1 MVTRWQRFGRVGRII
16 LLVWWLY
23 TGLGS
28 AAAAEERAEVYARRE
43 SWPATMQATRDRL
56 LAARASSPVRMGMWY
71 ATAPLASPDGFAQA
85 LFPEQQVDL
94 EATDEQGEPLWRERS
109 EWTDGAVHW
118 LPARNHSSTYLFRMI
133 HSDRARELP
142 AGFGSDDGLMVW
154 LNGQQLL
161 SEDVARGPAP
171 DQNRLNLPLN
181 AGENRLLLKVYNRT
195 GNHGFYFST
204 GTSSAGALWSQ
215 LERDFPTQSR
225 WLQQHLR
232 NQHLGWFATAES
244 TDWERRLLRAAL
256 ADLEDGSGRTLR
268 AEFREL
274 QDRAGPREPRWL
286 ELYERICRFQQ
297 QVEQARTMDLDALER
312 AIRHLAQTYPDA
324 YPRGAEFLAR
334 LETLRQRRDSRGL
347 TSADPAEAETEMVQ
361 LFDEFRLLR
370 REALLAN
377 PLLDFD
383 QLLFVRRG
391 AEQLGLPQN
400 WQGNCSLP
408 RRGYDN
414 QIALLGPLGTDG
426 QVTTLFEPEEDV
438 FVGDLDLHFD
448 AQRLVFSMPGSH
460 GRYQIWEIGSDGSGL
475 RQVTRGEEPDVDNY
489 DACYLPDER
498 IIFGSTRVFAGVPCV
513 GGSDAVANLFLTD
526 PDGRNTRQLCFDQ
539 DHNWTPSVLNNGRV
553 LYTRWEYSDSP
564 HYFTRLLFHMNPD
577 GTGQMEYYASNSLWP
592 NSTFYAR
599 AIPGHATKIVGIVSG
614 HHGVPRMGE
623 LVLFDPAR
631 GRHEADG
638 VVQRIPG
645 YGQPVE
651 PVIRDHL
658 VDRSWPKFLHPY
670 PLSDKFFLV
679 SSKPEPGALW
689 GLYLVDV
696 FDNRLLLWEEP
707 GYVAFEPI
715 PLRPRLRPPV
725 LADRVD
731 LSRDTATVFMS
742 DVYQG
747 AGLEGVPRDQVRA
760 LRVYSPHYAYRGMGG
775 HIHIGIDGPWDAR
788 RILGT
793 VPVQPDGSALF
804 QVPAN
809 TPISVQPLD
818 SQGRALQV
826 MRSWF
831 TAMPGEVLSCV
842 GCHESQ
848 NTVPPSEFRLGAQG
862 RPLELTAWHGPP
874 RPFSFR
880 REVQPVLDRNCVG
893 CHDGRDYQGRPLPDL
908 RVDGT
913 AQWRNFT
920 PSYVALHPYV
930 RRPGPESDYHLQK
943 PLEFHASTSE
953 LVQMLEKG
961 HHQVRLEP
969 EDWDRLITWIDL
981 NVPDHG
987 TWHEQRGGRSPWETR
1002 RREMRARYA
1011 GCQVDPEAYPEPP
1024 PERHVSMA
1032 RRQELPAPRK
1042 PSPVPLPGWPF
1053 DAEQAR
1059 QRQAADGPAELAV
1072 KFADGQ
1078 RLELV
1083 RIPPGSFVMGSSD
1096 GPPDEYPPSPV
1107 EIEHA
1112 FYLGRF
1118 EITNA
1123 LYALFDPDHDS
1134 AYISMTNKD
1143 VAVRGHPVNRPN
1155 QPVVR
1160 VSWERAMAFC
1170 DWLSAQTGLPFSLP
1184 TEAQWE
1190 WACRAGS
1197 GDAFSF
1203 GEVQADFSP
1212 YANLADLA
1220 LTNFAKRDSPKWHP
1234 KDERFDDGAMFT
1246 APVGRYQP
1254 NAWGLY
1260 DMHGNVAEWTRS
1272 TYCGYPYDPCD
1283 GREDPQRAGRRVAR
1297 GGAWYDRPARARSA
1311 FRLAYNPWQAV
1322 YNVGFRVVL
1331 LSDADSEILPSNGL
1345 ISLTEE

>member
-1 MVTRWQRFGRVGRII
+1 MGKRLQRVGR
-16 LLVWWLY
+16 LGFVFLVVF
-23 TGLGS
+23 S
-28 AAAAEERAEVYARRE
+28 AVLVHRSAGADEFAGPEVGVRGT
-43 SWPATMQATRDRL
+43 SWPATMQAARDRL
-56 LAARASSPVRMGMWY
+56 HAEQERLPVQMGDWFATATLAAPE
-71 ATAPLASPDGFAQA
+71 GFSQA
-85 LFPEQQVDL
+85 FFPEAQVDL
-94 EATDEQGEPLWRERS
+94 EATDERGERLWRRRP
-109 EWTDGAVHW
+109 EWVDGAVHW
-118 LPARNHSSTYLFRMI
+118 LPSRNHASTYLFRTI

-142 AGFGSDDGLMVW
+142 AGFGSDDGLVVW
-154 LNGQQLL
+154 LNGRQLL

-171 DQNRLNLPLN
+171 DQNRLTLPLA

-195 GNHGFYFST
+195 GNHGFYFSA
-204 GTSSAGALWSQ
+204 GTSPLSAIWSR
-215 LERDFPTQSR
+215 LERDYPAQSG
-225 WLQQHLR
+225 WLQQHTR
-232 NQHLGWFATAES
+232 NQHLGWFATANS
-244 TDWERRLLRAAL
+244 TDWEQRLLRAAL
-256 ADLEDGSGRTLR
+256 ADVEEGSGHELR
-268 AEFREL
+268 AEFEEL
-274 QDRAGPREPRWL
+274 RDTVGPREPRWL
-286 ELYERICRFQQ
+286 DLYERICRFQQ
-297 QVEQARTMDLDALER
+297 QRERVRTMDLEALER
-312 AIRHLAQTYPDA
+312 AVRHLSRTYPSD
-324 YPRGAEFLAR
+324 YPRGPDFLAR
-334 LETLRQRRDSRGL
+334 LARLRQRRDAWDAS
-347 TSADPAEAETEMVQ
+347 SAGEAGMVG
-361 LFDEFRLLR
+361 LFDDFRQLR
-370 REALLAN
+370 QEALLAN

-383 QLLFVRRG
+383 QLLFVRRR
-391 AEQLGLPQN
+391 ADQLGLPQN

-414 QIALLGPLGTDG
+414 QIALLSPPGPQG
-426 QVTTLFEPEEDV
+426 QVSTLFEPDEDV

-448 AQRLVFSMPGSH
+448 ADRLLFSMPGRH
-460 GRYQIWEIGSDGSGL
+460 DRYQIWEIGRDGSGL

-489 DACYLPDER
+489 DACYLPDGR

-526 PDGRNTRQLCFDQ
+526 ADGGNTRQLCFDQ

-592 NSTFYAR
+592 NSIFNAR
-599 AIPGHATKIVGIVSG
+599 AIPNRATKIVGVVSG

-623 LVLFDPAR
+623 LVVFDPAR

-645 YGQPVE
+645 YEQPVE
-651 PVIRDHL
+651 PVIRDRL

-670 PLSDKFFLV
+670 PLSDKYFLV

-696 FDNRLLLWEEP
+696 FDNRVLLYEEP

-715 PLRPRLRPPV
+715 PLRKRVRPPV
-725 LADRVD
+725 ISDRVD
-731 LSRDTATVFMS
+731 LSRDTATVFLS
-742 DVYQG
+742 DIYQG
-747 AGLEGVPRDQVRA
+747 PGLAGVPRDQVRA
-760 LRVYSPHYAYRGMGG
+760 LRVSSLHYAYRGMGG
-775 HIHIGIDGPWDAR
+775 HIDIGIDGPWDAR

-793 VPVQPDGSALF
+793 VPVRPDGSALF
-804 QVPAN
+804 EIPAN
-809 TPISVQPLD
+809 TPVSVQPLD

-848 NTVPPSEFRLGAQG
+848 NTVPPSEFRLAAQE
-862 RPLELTAWHGPP
+862 RPVELTEWHGPP

-880 REVQPVLDRNCVG
+880 REVQPVLDRHCVG
-893 CHDGRDYQGRPLPDL
+893 CHDGRETEGRALPDF

-913 AQWRNFT
+913 AEWRNFT

-930 RRPGPESDYHLQK
+930 RRPGPESDYHLQR

-961 HHQVRLEP
+961 HHQVQLEA

-987 TWHEQRGGRSPWETR
+987 TWHEQQGRRSPWEAR

-1011 GCQVDPEAYPEPP
+1011 GCQQDPEAYPELPP
-1024 PERHVSMA
+1024 VEAGQVA
-1032 RRQELPAPRK
+1032 DRQELPIPRR
-1042 PSPVPLPGWPF
+1042 SPEVRLPGWPF
-1053 DAEQAR
+1053 DSEQAQ
-1059 QRQAADGPAELAV
+1059 QRQSSGEPAEVALE
-1072 KFADGQ
+1072 FPDGQ

-1083 RIPPGSFVMGSSD
+1083 RIPAGEFVMGSSD
-1096 GPPDEYPPSPV
+1096 GPADEYPPSPV
-1107 EIEHA
+1107 EIEQA

-1123 LYALFDPDHDS
+1123 LYALFDSDHDS

-1143 VAVRGHPVNRPN
+1143 VAVRGHPVNRPT

-1160 VSWERAMAFC
+1160 VTWEQAMAFC
-1170 DWLSAQTGLPFSLP
+1170 DWLSARTGLEFSLP

-1197 GDAFSF
+1197 REAFSF
-1203 GEVQADFSP
+1203 GDMTADFSAH
-1212 YANLADLA
+1212 ANLADLA
-1220 LTNFAKRDSPKWHP
+1220 LTNYAKRDSPKWHP

-1246 APVGRYQP
+1246 APVGRYDP
-1254 NAWGLY
+1254 NAWGLH

-1272 TYCGYPYDPCD
+1272 TYCAYPYDPHD
-1283 GREDPQRAGRRVAR
+1283 GREDRRRAGRRVVR
-1297 GGAWYDRPARARSA
+1297 GGSWYDRPARARSA
-1311 FRLAYNPWQAV
+1311 FRVAYEPWQAV

-1331 LSDADSEILPSNGL
+1331 LPGAESEILQSNGL
-1345 ISLTEE
+1345 ISFTEE